1 MNAEPASAELR
12 EVNGPS
18 ALGGGW
24 SRFFELLW
32 LMSVTEFKKTFF
44 GTALG
49 YLWSLVRPLLLFAVL
64 LLVFTRIV
72 KLGSNVPHYPQL
84 LLFNVV
90 LFGLFQEATGGAVSS
105 VLAQEGIVRKTQFP
119 RLVIPIAVVLTA
131 SFTLGLNM
139 IVVLAFLLAFGVGPL
154 WTWLL
159 FPLILLPLLILI
171 CALAML
177 LSALNVRFRDVA
189 IIWLVA
195 ATALNYLTPVIY
207 PLSIVSGTLKH
218 LLVVNPAD
226 ADFPAGPH
234 LDDRPAKNRKCV
246 CRRRWPAAAD
256 RRGADLYRRLRG
268 GHLGFQPRGAADRRA
283 ALIAGRYFALAGRF
297 RVML

>member
-1 MNAEPASAELR
+1 MNAEPVTAELR
-12 EVNGPS
+12 EVGGPS

-72 KLGSNVPHYPQL
+72 KLGSEVPHYPQL

-177 LSALNVRFRDVA
+177 LAALNVRFRDVA

-218 LLVVNPAD
+218 LLVVNPLTPIFQQAHIWMI
-226 ADFPAGPH
+226 GPQ
-234 LDDRPAKNRKCV
+234 KTESV
-246 CRRRWPAAAD
+246 YAAA
-256 RRGADLYRRLRG
+256 G
-268 GHLGFQPRGAADRRA
+268 GPLPLIAA
-283 ALIAGRYFALAGRF
+283 ALIYVGVCVAGIWVFNREAPRIAEQL
-297 RVML
+297 